1 MRSNIWT
8 LPSRAVPSLDSSKK
22 RIIQYKNNHLNEMC
36 WKIAGLDAFGFDALS
51 KDRMF
56 TKKST
61 PSAIADIRI
70 PKWKLNP
77 KDKHSSLPK
86 THTTSPYWTKPTRFN
101 CRRLPIREC
110 SPKSMQSHM
119 TTLTTGSERSDDF
132 IWFPN
137 MLLYFIDSV
146 SREFQ
151 WSGNPSFHEKRPFLY
166 RFRCLQKYKPNE
178 LSRQYHHEAKRY
190 RCFIWCLAIGYL
202 RG

>member
-70 PKWKLNP
+70 PKWKLKP
-77 KDKHSSLPK
+77 KEKHSSSPK

-119 TTLTTGSERSDDF
+119 TTLTTGQNFRMISKDVLISSILYRGNSNGAEILASMRSARSCVASDDF
-132 IWFPN
+132 RNTNRVNW
-137 MLLYFIDSV
+137 V
-146 SREFQ
+146 S
-151 WSGNPSFHEKRPFLY
+151 SIKHTTIL
-166 RFRCLQKYKPNE
+166 
-178 LSRQYHHEAKRY
+178 
-190 RCFIWCLAIGYL
+190 
-202 RG
+202 